1 MSVQICQ
8 GIWRNRTG
16 QRVFVTQCE
25 PVDGQRWTN
34 GVDYYSDNGSFWGE
48 GRESPHDLVSF
59 VGLLPDKSQRAPV
72 SRPAETESTTA
83 VAGGVSDDPGR
94 IIHNLEQKLEAAK
107 SRNRQAQE
115 QLAQRHQTINDQSAE
130 IDRLRTELQQTEA
143 WRTAATDAHSQS
155 ETLRIEQATEIE
167 RLKAEWRS
175 EFTAAQQLRSEV
187 AQLER
192 LLGEAREELQQL
204 QADQAADEQH
214 SEGERA
220 AYLGI
225 IKALWECERA
235 TS

>member
-1 MSVQICQ
+1 MSEIQVCE
-8 GIWRNRTG
+8 GIWRNRWR
-16 QRVFVTQCE
+16 QRLVITRCE
-25 PVDGQRWTN
+25 PRDGQQWTD
-34 GVDYYSDNGSFWGE
+34 GGEYYLDDGTYNAIRGKT
-48 GRESPHDLVSF
+48 GRDLVEYI
-59 VGLLPDKSQRAPV
+59 GPLPDNSQRAPG

-94 IIHNLEQKLEAAK
+94 IIYNLEQRLEAAK
-107 SRNRQAQE
+107 NRNRQGQE

-155 ETLRIEQATEIE
+155 EALRIEQATEIE

-187 AQLER
+187 QQLEL

-225 IKALWECERA
+225 IKALWEMR
-235 TS
+235 S

>member
-1 MSVQICQ
+1 VSVQACEGVWRQKCGRYVAVIC
-8 GIWRNRTG
+8 
-16 QRVFVTQCE
+16 CE
-25 PVDGQRWTN
+25 PREGGQRWTD
-34 GVDYYSDNGSFWGE
+34 GVLYYADNGTVTFHE
-48 GRESPHDLVSF
+48 GGCAVDLVEYIGPFPYS
-59 VGLLPDKSQRAPV
+59 SQRAPV

-83 VAGGVSDDPGR
+83 RYIST
-94 IIHNLEQKLEAAK
+94 NEALDEK
-107 SRNRQAQE
+107 
-115 QLAQRHQTINDQSAE
+115 TAE
-130 IDRLRTELQQTEA
+130 IDRLRIELQ
-143 WRTAATDAHSQS
+143 
-155 ETLRIEQATEIE
+155 ETYAGWSASNSALADQATEIE
-167 RLKAEWRS
+167 RLQAEWQS
-175 EFTAAQQLRSEV
+175 EFNAAQQLRSEV